1 MTLTTQKTT
10 AFQNLGNWIKG
21 EVTTG
26 NGTVYTFCAKV
37 FDEGSEY
44 GINEGRISKLEIRL
58 GKEWLVNYDRGWD
71 VRPKDAETKAVYK
84 RLLNEYN

>member
-1 MTLTTQKTT
+1 MTITTKTKP
-10 AFQNLGNWIKG
+10 AFQNLGGWLQG

-37 FDEGSEY
+37 FEEGSDY
-44 GINEGRISKLEIRL
+44 GINNGKISKLEIRREN
-58 GKEWLVNYDRGWD
+58 KTVVNYDRGWD

-84 RLLNEYN
+84 RILKEYN